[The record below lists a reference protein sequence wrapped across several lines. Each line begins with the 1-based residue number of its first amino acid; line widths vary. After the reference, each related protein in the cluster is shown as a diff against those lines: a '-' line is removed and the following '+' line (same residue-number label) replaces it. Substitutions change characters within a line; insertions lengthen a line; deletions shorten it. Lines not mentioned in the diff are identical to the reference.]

1 MTANQPEAVEYV
13 RMMLSGKVAFVTGGS
28 GALGGAIVRVL
39 AREGCRV
46 AFSYK
51 AHREPAEELQ
61 RTLTAAGSDVRCW
74 PLDVLDGTAAARLC
88 HTIES
93 EMGPVDVLI
102 NNAGFAQVLPFA
114 MIEEQDWDQ
123 MLDVNVKGL
132 FLVTKAFAR
141 GLIRRKRGSIVNVG
155 SLAGVRML
163 DVPVHY
169 ATAKS
174 AVVGF
179 TVALARELGRY
190 SIRVNAVVPGMLS
203 AGVSVTV
210 PAKQQDEYKQ
220 YCALSRAGEP
230 QEVAELAAFLA
241 SDRAS
246 YINGQAI
253 LVDGG
258 I

>member
-1 MTANQPEAVEYV
+1 
-13 RMMLSGKVAFVTGGS
+13 MMLAGKVAFVTGGS
-28 GALGGAIVRVL
+28 GAVGRAIVRVL

-51 AHREPAEELQ
+51 SGAVRAEELQ
-61 RTLTAAGSDVRCW
+61 QELAPAGARGW
-74 PLDVLDGTAAARLC
+74 PLDVVDGAAATALAA
-88 HTIES
+88 TIEA
-93 EMGPVDVLI
+93 ELGPVDVLV
-102 NNAGFAQVLPFA
+102 NNAGFAQILPFA
-114 MIEEQDWDQ
+114 MIEEADWDQ

-141 GLIRRKRGSIVNVG
+141 GMIRRKRGSIVNIG

-163 DVPVHY
+163 EVPVHY

-179 TVALARELGRY
+179 TLALAREFGRY
-190 SIRVNAVVPGMLS
+190 AVRVNAVVPGMLT
-203 AGVSVTV
+203 AGVSLNV
-210 PAKQQDEYKQ
+210 PAKQQDEYQ
-220 YCALSRAGEP
+220 RYCALSRAGEP
-230 QEVAELAAFLA
+230 QEVAELVAFLA

>member
-1 MTANQPEAVEYV
+1 
-13 RMMLSGKVAFVTGGS
+13 MMLAGKVAFVTGGS
-28 GALGGAIVRVL
+28 GALGSAIVRVL

-51 AHREPAEELQ
+51 THPEPAAGLQ
-61 RTLTAAGSDVRCW
+61 QTLTAAGADVRCW
-74 PLDVLDGTAAARLC
+74 PLDVLDGAAAAKLAQ
-88 HTIES
+88 TIES

-114 MIEEQDWDQ
+114 MIEEADWDQ

-132 FLVTKAFAR
+132 FLVTKEFAR

-179 TVALARELGRY
+179 TIALARELGRY
-190 SIRVNAVVPGMLS
+190 AIRVNAVVPGMLS
-203 AGVSVTV
+203 AGVSVNV

-230 QEVAELAAFLA
+230 HEVAELVAFLA